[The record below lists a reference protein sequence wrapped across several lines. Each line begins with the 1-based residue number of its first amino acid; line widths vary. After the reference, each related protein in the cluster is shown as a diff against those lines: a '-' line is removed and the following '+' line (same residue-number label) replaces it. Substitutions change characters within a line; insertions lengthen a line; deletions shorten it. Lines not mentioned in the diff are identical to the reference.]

1 MTPNSFISNLRDKL
15 STVRPEPS
23 SLVSQFKEKQ
33 ATGNEGTENNEAL
46 ELIYNKLYPHLLSM
60 ITVRNIEIL
69 EAFENY
75 LIKIKNKNM
84 YDTDNEFITYA
95 NYFHEISTFSKIGRA
110 HV

>member
-1 MTPNSFISNLRDKL
+1 
-15 STVRPEPS
+15 
-23 SLVSQFKEKQ
+23 
-33 ATGNEGTENNEAL
+33 
-46 ELIYNKLYPHLLSM
+46 M

-95 NYFHEISTFSKIGRA
+95 NYFHEISTFSMPTYTIDKENGKNINIDFSFFEAYAETLKNNTSSETFKRCVGHGFLA
-110 HV
+110 S